1 MPISVVIRLAQR
13 PASGKGPRDEPSSPP
28 SLTFDGARTV
38 IGRGAGCEVRL
49 PDPSVSQRHATIRV
63 EGSGY
68 ALVDEGSTN
77 GTFVGDVRLTPHVP
91 RTLRHGDVLRVGRVW
106 LEVRINQEPAT
117 LDLPAATRDLALRLV
132 EDAMRAIG
140 DDISPRI
147 DIVEG
152 PDRGRILVLEEEGR
166 AYVAG
171 RGEEC
176 DFLLDDMDGS
186 REHIQLI
193 HRTGGV
199 FARDLGSKNGAWLG
213 ESPVPRERDV
223 VWRSPTMLRIGQN
236 VLALKEPVADAL
248 AELESSPDEPLPAAT
263 APAFPAAAPAQP
275 AGLAPSPA
283 PVAEPPVPRVLPLAR
298 SKRKAFSPAD
308 LAVVVAALCIVALS
322 VAGLYW
328 LLRG

>member
-106 LEVRINQEPAT
+106 LE
-117 LDLPAATRDLALRLV
+117 
-132 EDAMRAIG
+132 DAMRAIG

-223 VWRSPTMLRIGQN
+223 VWRSPTMLRI
-236 VLALKEPVADAL
+236 
-248 AELESSPDEPLPAAT
+248 
-263 APAFPAAAPAQP
+263 
-275 AGLAPSPA
+275 
-283 PVAEPPVPRVLPLAR
+283 
-298 SKRKAFSPAD
+298 
-308 LAVVVAALCIVALS
+308 
-322 VAGLYW
+322 
-328 LLRG
+328 